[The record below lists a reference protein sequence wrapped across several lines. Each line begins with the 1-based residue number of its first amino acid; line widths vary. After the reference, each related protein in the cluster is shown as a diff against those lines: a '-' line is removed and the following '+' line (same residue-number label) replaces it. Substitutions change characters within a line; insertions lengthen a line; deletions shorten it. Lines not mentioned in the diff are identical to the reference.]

1 MARETYKIKE
11 EVGIDQRP
19 YYKVKREQMT
29 TLAFAP
35 DIVKL
40 TNKDMRKLLDMGKKT
55 EQL

>member
-55 EQL
+55 E